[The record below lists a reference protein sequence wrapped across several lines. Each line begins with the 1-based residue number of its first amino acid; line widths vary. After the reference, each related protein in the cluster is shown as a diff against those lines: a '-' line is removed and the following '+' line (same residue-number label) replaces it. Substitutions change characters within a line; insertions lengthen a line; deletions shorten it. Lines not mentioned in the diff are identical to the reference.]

1 MAEAPRDQ
9 NRVPAALGV
18 NDITGATQAF
28 KTDADGNLLIS
39 AIINV
44 SLDDLT
50 DVVLTNPLVDG
61 QVLTYDSVTSKWVNE
76 AVTGTGDVV
85 GPASSTD
92 NAIVRF
98 NLTTGKLIQ
107 DSDAIL
113 DDSEN
118 LTGIGNIT
126 GKSGGIT
133 LTGGTGASDA
143 LTLTSTS
150 NGTKGKITL
159 GSSVGVNFTE
169 TNNCLAL
176 GATDTVLN
184 VFETTGVGRF
194 VVATDSALFD
204 GVEIGLIKAGGSGT
218 TGPQIFA
225 AFSRGTLSSPTVV
238 QDGDEL
244 FAFGAL
250 GYDGTSNFIAAS
262 IGFGVDGTPGDA
274 NIPGN
279 ITFNTTA
286 TGSSFPTNRLILDS
300 VGTLKPATN
309 DGAALGTGA
318 LSYSDLFLASGGVVN
333 WNNGDVTITHS
344 SNLLTLAGGDFSTGA
359 NIIITHAVRCDASDG
374 ILFEASNGTDVAIF
388 GAGNTANALFYG
400 ATSFTGAALPSVD
413 NTPALGASGQA
424 WADLFLGSGS
434 VINFNAGD
442 VTITHSA
449 NTLTFAGGTIALGAA
464 SASTLAISNGGSI
477 NDANGNE
484 QIIFTTTA
492 SAVNELTVANA
503 ATGANPTIT
512 ASGGD
517 SNVGINFQAKGTGA
531 YRFLGTASQAAEIRL
546 FEDTDNG
553 TNYTAFRVGTQSADI
568 TYTLPTAQGASST
581 VLQND
586 GSGNL
591 SWATVSAGG
600 TYLSGVSSDA
610 SNCIVAIQNL
620 ADTGYY
626 TFTSNGSGSASAK
639 VNMGNYKLTAGNAAG
654 RFTVVTPA
662 ASGTVDY
669 SGKFGFV
676 ISFNVEATTSQDV
689 YVGFDN
695 GGIVDSSTGIT
706 QNATSNTD
714 HAGFYIEDGTLY
726 ASNGSGSAQTRTD
739 ITSGVTLTDLNSY
752 YLKGTASSIEFYV
765 NNTLKAT
772 HTTNLPNSVD
782 GTFRMG
788 IESQAAANKVLN
800 INNGFPIQ
808 AKMSF

>member
-1 MAEAPRDQ
+1 MANENAKIDSN
-9 NRVPAALGV
+9 NRPTLTAVTDDSNAEIRRLKA
-18 NDITGATQAF
+18 NATTGALKA
-28 KTDADGNLLIS
+28 
-39 AIINV
+39 
-44 SLDDLT
+44 
-50 DVVLTNPLVDG
+50 
-61 QVLTYDSVTSKWVNE
+61 SVTSLPDDISIQKIIVSKNGTEVGTREQINLIEGTNVTLTVADNPGNNRVDITVNS
-76 AVTGTGDVV
+76 TSSGSGDVV

-98 NLTTGKLIQ
+98 DGTTGKLIQ
-107 DSDAIL
+107 NSDAIL

-126 GKSGGIT
+126 GKAGGISV
-133 LTGGTGASDA
+133 TGGTGASDI
-143 LTLTSTS
+143 LTLLSTS
-150 NGTKGKITL
+150 NATKGTVRMGTSTGL
-159 GSSVGVNFTE
+159 NFLETDSRLGFGSPDSNVSVFGSSQPVKFKISTE
-169 TNNCLAL
+169 SDADAVSL
-176 GATDTVLN
+176 G
-184 VFETTGVGRF
+184 FETAG
-194 VVATDSALFD
+194 ADPND
-204 GVEIGLIKAGGSGT
+204 GCQMYAIR
-218 TGPQIFA
+218 
-225 AFSRGTLSSPTVV
+225 SRGTLSVPTAVEA
-238 QDGDEL
+238 DDML
-244 FAFGAL
+244 FTFGAL
-250 GYDGTSNFIAAS
+250 GNDGTSGYFGAS
-262 IGFGVDGTPGDA
+262 ISFQVDATVAAETVPGRIVFSTSPLAGGFPEDRIIIDSS
-274 NIPGN
+274 
-279 ITFNTTA
+279 
-286 TGSSFPTNRLILDS
+286 GSM
-300 VGTLKPATN
+300 KPATN
-309 DGAALGTGA
+309 DGVALGTGA
-318 LSYSDLFLASGGVVN
+318 LAYSDLFLASG
-333 WNNGDVTITHS
+333 
-344 SNLLTLAGGDFSTGA
+344 
-359 NIIITHAVRCDASDG
+359 
-374 ILFEASNGTDVAIF
+374 
-388 GAGNTANALFYG
+388 
-400 ATSFTGAALPSVD
+400 
-413 NTPALGASGQA
+413 
-424 WADLFLGSGS
+424 S
-434 VINFNAGD
+434 VINFDNGD
-442 VTITHSA
+442 MTLTHSA
-449 NTLTFAGGTIALGAA
+449 NTLTFAGGTVALGVATATSVNKVAITAPATSATLTVADGKTLTA
-464 SASTLAISNGGSI
+464 SNTLTLAGTDSTTITFQGTDTYVGRTTTDTLTNKTLTAPRIANAGFI
-477 NDANGNE
+477 ADANGNE

-492 SAVNELTVANA
+492 SAVNELTLANA
-503 ATGANPTIT
+503 ATGANPTVSAT
-512 ASGGD
+512 GTD

-591 SWATVSAGG
+591 SWASVSAGG

-610 SNCIVAIQNL
+610 SNCIVAVQNL

-676 ISFNVEATTSQDV
+676 VSFNVEATTSQDV

-695 GGIVDSSTGIT
+695 GGIIDSATGVT
-706 QNATSNTD
+706 VNATATND

-739 ITSGVTLTDLNSY
+739 ITSGITLTDLNSY

>member
-39 AIINV
+39 ATFSA
-44 SLDDLT
+44 SLGDLS

-61 QVLTYDSVTSKWVNE
+61 QVLTYDSGTSKWVNE
-76 AVTGTGDVV
+76 SVTGSGDVV
-85 GPASSTD
+85 GPASATD

-98 NLTTGKLIQ
+98 DGTSGKLIQ
-107 DSDAIL
+107 NSAVTIADTTGVTTGMVFPNTGLNVQDTNASHTLNIKPGSDITA
-113 DDSEN
+113 N
-118 LTGIGNIT
+118 RTLTLTTGDADRTISVGGDLTTAAAFIT
-126 GKSGGIT
+126 SGANSLTLTTTGATNVTLPTTGTLAT
-133 LTGGTGASDA
+133 LTGSEAFTNKTYNGLTVTSSTG
-143 LTLTSTS
+143 TLTIANGKTFTAS
-150 NGTKGKITL
+150 N
-159 GSSVGVNFTE
+159 S
-169 TNNCLAL
+169 
-176 GATDTVLN
+176 
-184 VFETTGVGRF
+184 
-194 VVATDSALFD
+194 
-204 GVEIGLIKAGGSGT
+204 
-218 TGPQIFA
+218 
-225 AFSRGTLSSPTVV
+225 
-238 QDGDEL
+238 
-244 FAFGAL
+244 
-250 GYDGTSNFIAAS
+250 
-262 IGFGVDGTPGDA
+262 
-274 NIPGN
+274 
-279 ITFNTTA
+279 
-286 TGSSFPTNRLILDS
+286 
-300 VGTLKPATN
+300 
-309 DGAALGTGA
+309 
-318 LSYSDLFLASGGVVN
+318 
-333 WNNGDVTITHS
+333 
-344 SNLLTLAGGDFSTGA
+344 LTLAGTDATT
-359 NIIITHAVRCDASDG
+359 IT
-374 ILFEASNGTDVAIF
+374 FQGTDTYVGRTTTDTLTNKTLTAPRI
-388 GAGNTANALFYG
+388 ANAGF
-400 ATSFTGAALPSVD
+400 
-413 NTPALGASGQA
+413 
-424 WADLFLGSGS
+424 
-434 VINFNAGD
+434 
-442 VTITHSA
+442 
-449 NTLTFAGGTIALGAA
+449 IA
-464 SASTLAISNGGSI
+464 
-477 NDANGNE
+477 DANGNE
-484 QIIFTTTA
+484 EIIFTTTA
-492 SAVNELTVANA
+492 SAVNEFTVANA
-503 ATGANPTIT
+503 ATGTNPTIT

-517 SNVGINFQAKGTGA
+517 TNVGIDLQAKGTGA
-531 YRFLGTASQAAEIRL
+531 YRFLGTSSQAAEIRL

-591 SWATVSAGG
+591 SWASVSAGG

-610 SNCIVAIQNL
+610 SNCIVAVQNL

-676 ISFNVEATTSQDV
+676 VSFNVEATTSQDV

-695 GGIVDSSTGIT
+695 GGIIDSATGVT
-706 QNATSNTD
+706 VNATATND